1 MFAKLKTEIQD
12 YQIRLQAIGL
22 ASQRLAQ
29 HSQELVN
36 EVAKLPDVMEE
47 VNHDLELFNFRN
59 QSHLERI
66 NQILEKY
73 H

>member
-22 ASQRLAQ
+22 ASQQLAQ
-29 HSQELVN
+29 HSQELMN
-36 EVAKLPDVMEE
+36 EVAKLPEVMEE

-59 QSHLERI
+59 QAHLERI
-66 NQILEKY
+66 NQIIEKY